1 MKKIPHCILAFWVMK
16 ICAAHARRKGR
27 RPFLDDHASR
37 LCNECSS
44 VDGAVCDR
52 ACGSTASQSYHPLL
66 YWVLIL
72 LTSTVGT
79 NMSDYLDRTAGLGYA
94 KGSLVLCI
102 LLLAIFV
109 FWRFSMPSLSVKRI
123 ITLKGEGL
131 YWAAILV
138 SNTLGTALGD
148 FLADESHLGFAGGAL
163 LIAGLL
169 GLVIL
174 ATFCTSISKT
184 FLFWAAFI
192 LTRPFGATMGDLLTK
207 THANGGLGFGTIG
220 SSFVLASLLVLFIL
234 FTNRPPKV
242 ISIYEVVPVVVPS
255 PTTGTTH
262 PE

>member
-1 MKKIPHCILAFWVMK
+1 MKKIPQITLAFWVMK
-16 ICAAHARRKGR
+16 ICATTLG
-27 RPFLDDHASR
+27 
-37 LCNECSS
+37 E
-44 VDGAVCDR
+44 
-52 ACGSTASQSYHPLL
+52 TAGDLFSMTMHLGYALSALLLMGLFVIALVAQLRSQHYHPLL
-66 YWVLIL
+66 YWMLIL

-102 LLLAIFV
+102 LLLAIFI

-123 ITLKGEGL
+123 VTLKGEGL

-234 FTNRPPKV
+234 FTNRPPKA
-242 ISIYEVVPVVVPS
+242 IS
-255 PTTGTTH
+255 H
-262 PE
+262 L